1 MREMR
6 RLWQDYHLPYFSP
19 YGWAVIFAGGFL
31 MELEGRDL
39 ADLITGDR

>member
-19 YGWAVIFAGGFL
+19 YGWAAIFAGGFL
-31 MELEGRDL
+31 IGAVCGWLL
-39 ADLITGDR
+39 WQ